1 MTENKLVMP
10 SDGGTGDRMMKWLS
24 YQQLPSHLQLVS
36 KPYWDLGIL
45 ICNSIPAG
53 PERTVALRKL
63 VESKDCAVRAIIEG
77 MESSGTRS
85 EK

>member
-1 MTENKLVMP
+1 MP
-10 SDGGTGDRMMKWLS
+10 DDGGTGDRMMKWLS
-24 YQQLPSHLQLVS
+24 VGHLPEELKSVVYAYRS
-36 KPYWDLGIL
+36 LGEL

-77 MESSGTRS
+77 KEP
-85 EK
+85 K

>member
-1 MTENKLVMP
+1 MSENKMNMP
-10 SDGGTGDRMMKWLS
+10 NDGGTGDRMMKWLS
-24 YQQLPSHLQLVS
+24 YAQLPQHLQVVS

-45 ICNSIPAG
+45 ICNAIPAG

-77 MESSGTRS
+77 MEASGPRS